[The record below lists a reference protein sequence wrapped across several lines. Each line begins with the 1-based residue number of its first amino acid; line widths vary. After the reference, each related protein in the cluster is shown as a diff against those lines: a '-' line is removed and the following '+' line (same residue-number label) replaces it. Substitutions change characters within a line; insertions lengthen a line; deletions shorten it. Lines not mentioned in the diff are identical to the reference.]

1 MMQDSKDL
9 LTQLKLIFDTII
21 RFCKTKKNLYD
32 TAEHEAHQHKTY
44 QQTIERKTA
53 EVCDFLSY
61 LYFDAA
67 EFDE

>member
-21 RFCKTKKNLYD
+21 RFCKTQKNLYD
-32 TAEHEAHQHKTY
+32 TAEHEAHQHKMY

-53 EVCDFLSY
+53 EARELMPVS
-61 LYFDAA
+61 
-67 EFDE
+67 